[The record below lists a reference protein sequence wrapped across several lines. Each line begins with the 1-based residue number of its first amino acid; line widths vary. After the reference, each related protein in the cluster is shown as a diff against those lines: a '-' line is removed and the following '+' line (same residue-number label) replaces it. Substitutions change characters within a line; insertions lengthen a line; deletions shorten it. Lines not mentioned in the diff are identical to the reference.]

1 MRNSGT
7 YIDYEG
13 ATVISNNGSVMLM
26 TGFDYE
32 PDDYQNPALL
42 GDNIVLSSLEEGGS
56 GDLLSNINDIISSKE
71 LQPLI
76 TEFIDKHLPSLY
88 YQRIKG
94 SIFCKVSFTKQHAYK
109 KLPFYDVSTK
119 NGHIEGVAT
128 KISNYV
134 EPVTNVINL
143 ATLPVKF
150 KELREHQKNGK
161 DTIREYIDLSI
172 GILEGFVFVL
182 EGVINGSKKV
192 LNSNSALI
200 KNCSQALKSCITEK
214 GLLCTTSKALS
225 RFLGV
230 VGLGFLAFDTGAC
243 IGNLLRKIPI
253 AEHNLGYFI
262 DNEIDELFNHPY
274 KWASKSGFLGG
285 TIVIALLMDAYKHG
299 IDICTTLRFEM
310 NKKPLT
316 SHEKYKLEAYKLR
329 NKEMY
334 IQAPSPKYII
344 KSR

>member
-13 ATVISNNGSVMLM
+13 ASVISNNGSVMLM

-56 GDLLSNINDIISSKE
+56 GNLLSHIKNITSDTE

-109 KLPFYDVSTK
+109 KLPFYNVSTK

-128 KISNYV
+128 KIRNYV
-134 EPVTNVINL
+134 GPVADVINL

-192 LNSNSALI
+192 LNSNSALL

-230 VGLGFLAFDTGAC
+230 VGLGFLAFDIGAFM
-243 IGNLLRKIPI
+243 GNLLMKIPI